1 MATGAR
7 FPGALVPK
15 ITQYTKPINP
25 NTMEITLQEY
35 CELQLFMI
43 AHNYSA
49 QEIKAELSKY
59 TVIK

>member
-1 MATGAR
+1 
-7 FPGALVPK
+7 
-15 ITQYTKPINP
+15 
-25 NTMEITLQEY
+25 MEITLQEY